1 MSTDDPFDP
10 ERRDEELLG
19 RALHDEADQVETD
32 PAALQKIQQRTG
44 GGPRRSWLYAG
55 IGAAAA
61 TAAVIAGVA
70 IASDNSDPS
79 SGPAPANQGPQTD
92 QAPTNDAPTPT
103 PDATTAATTAVAG
116 APTPLFYVGPRRLA
130 CSQKC
135 IRLRRTTTSP
145 DECHGWD
152 RRPTIPTTRPA
163 GRQGCR
169 SRPST
174 REQWRDSRADRP
186 ADRRADHPGFGSD
199 GGELAITA
207 LLFSRHFQTGGHRD
221 VTYNGEPS

>member
-10 ERRDEELLG
+10 ARRDEELLS

-44 GGPRRSWLYAG
+44 GGHRRSWLYAG

-92 QAPTNDAPTPT
+92 QAPTNDASTPT
-103 PDATTAATTAVAG
+103 PDATTAADTTAVAG
-116 APTPLFYVGPRRLA
+116 APTPLIYVGTETPRLFAEVHAAPQDDNFAVMNAGSPRL
-130 CSQKC
+130 
-135 IRLRRTTTSP
+135 
-145 DECHGWD
+145 
-152 RRPTIPTTRPA
+152 PTIPTTRRG

-169 SRPST
+169 STPS
-174 REQWRDSRADRP
+174 RSRT
-186 ADRRADHPGFGSD
+186 
-199 GGELAITA
+199 TA
-207 LLFSRHFQTGGHRD
+207 RFS
-221 VTYNGEPS
+221 S